1 MGYFKINEAI
11 PIIRY
16 ESLQILQRCNY
27 KESTP
32 GELKMKL
39 EGTEIFKEFEQLEDS
54 QRKVKI
60 HLQRIKMIKM
70 MVDVSISL
78 TRSKRQRN
86 NVSHL
91 QRK

>member
-39 EGTEIFKEFEQLEDS
+39 EGTEIFKEFE
-54 QRKVKI
+54 
-60 HLQRIKMIKM
+60 
-70 MVDVSISL
+70 
-78 TRSKRQRN
+78 
-86 NVSHL
+86 
-91 QRK
+91 